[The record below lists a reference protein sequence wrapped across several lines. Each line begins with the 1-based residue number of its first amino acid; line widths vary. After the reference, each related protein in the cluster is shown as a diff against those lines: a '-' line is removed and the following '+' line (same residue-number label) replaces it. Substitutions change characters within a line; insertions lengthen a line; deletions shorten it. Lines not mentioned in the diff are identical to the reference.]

1 MRNKEI
7 ITKDDEEQIRELMS
21 LLQDLSFYTK
31 CEDLQFRIHQ
41 GTILYINISITNFL
55 LKKLKNFFFV

>member
-21 LLQDLSFYTK
+21 LLQDPSFYTK

-41 GTILYINISITNFL
+41 
-55 LKKLKNFFFV
+55 